1 MEYGVGGRMV
11 GQRSVRI
18 EEDDEYVVA
27 VEEQTGIE
35 ARGDNVPTALYALSE
50 KLEKEFMQP

>member
-1 MEYGVGGRMV
+1 MV